1 MYNCTSQIV
10 IQHAKTKKMEDIM
23 EKLNLK
29 YNATKVD
36 EIEQARKLPIE
47 NCITDTSIGMLC
59 MFIQKGLIDDNGNSG
74 VSKAV
79 AIIDKYLAES
89 DKDNLVLDIMEA
101 LVNGGFLSR
110 QMDVAKMRQALEKKM
125 SQAKEI
131 MSEM

>member
-1 MYNCTSQIV
+1 
-10 IQHAKTKKMEDIM
+10 M

-59 MFIQKGLIDDNGNSG
+59 MFIQKGLIDDNGQHG

-79 AIIDKYLAES
+79 AMDVIDKYLEES
-89 DKDNLVLDIMEA
+89 DKDELVLDIMEA

-110 QMDVAKMRQALEKKM
+110 QMDVAKMRQAMSKRI

-131 MSEM
+131 IDEM

>member
-1 MYNCTSQIV
+1 
-10 IQHAKTKKMEDIM
+10 M

-59 MFIQKGLIDDNGNSG
+59 LFLQKGLIDENGVHG
-74 VSKAV
+74 VSRSV
-79 AIIDKYLAES
+79 AMDVIDKYLEEK
-89 DKDNLVLDIMEA
+89 DKDELVLDIMEA
-101 LVNGGFLSR
+101 LVNGGFFSR
-110 QMDVAKMRQALEKKM
+110 QVDVAKMRQAMDKKM

-131 MSEM
+131 IDGI

>member
-1 MYNCTSQIV
+1 MHV
-10 IQHAKTKKMEDIM
+10 KTKKMEDIM

-59 MFIQKGLIDDNGNSG
+59 MFIQKGLIDDNGQHG
-74 VSKAV
+74 VSKTV
-79 AIIDKYLAES
+79 AMDVIDKYLEES
-89 DKDNLVLDIMEA
+89 DKDELVLDIMEA

-110 QMDVAKMRQALEKKM
+110 QMDVAKMRQAINNKM
-125 SQAKEI
+125 SQAKEMI
-131 MSEM
+131 NEM